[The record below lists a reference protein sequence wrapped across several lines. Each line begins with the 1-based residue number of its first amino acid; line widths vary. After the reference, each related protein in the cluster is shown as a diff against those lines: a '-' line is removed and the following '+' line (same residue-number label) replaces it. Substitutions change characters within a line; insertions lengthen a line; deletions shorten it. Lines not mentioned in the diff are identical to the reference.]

1 MADIFLDSTPESDL
15 TSYNGLLLTCARW
28 LDREDLNDRVPDFV
42 RLAEARFRRVIR
54 NPQREVDLTISLSG
68 TTTLPSGFDGARSL
82 TCADLLTPTIDQ
94 VTPEVFRERTR
105 YQGERSVFAIIAGN
119 IEIAPAPTAPISAKL
134 IYNATIPPLSIGN
147 QSNWLF
153 EDHPDIYLFATLL
166 QAEFY
171 NWNDDRL
178 PLMKSAVDEFLG
190 ELEEQGKRRR
200 YGPGPL
206 VARPPVYE
214 PARGAYRR

>member
-1 MADIFLDSTPESDL
+1 MTIFIDTTG
-15 TSYNGLLLTCARW
+15 TSELSSYDGLLLVAQRW
-28 LDREDLNDRVPDFV
+28 LDRDDLTDRVPDFI

-68 TTTLPSGFDGARSL
+68 TTALPSGFDSARSL
-82 TCADLLTPTIDQ
+82 TCADLLPPTIDQ

-105 YQGERSVFAIIAGN
+105 YDGERSVFAIVAGN
-119 IEIAPAPTAPISAKL
+119 ILIAPSPSTPISAKL
-134 IYNATIPPLSIGN
+134 IYNATIPALSISN
-147 QSNWLF
+147 QSNWLL

-171 NWNDDRL
+171 GWNDDRL
-178 PLMKSAVDEFLG
+178 PMLKGAVDEFLA

>member
-1 MADIFLDSTPESDL
+1 MTIFLDTTTDSDL
-15 TSYNGLLLTCARW
+15 GSYSGLLQTCARW
-28 LDREDLNDRVPDFV
+28 LDRDDLTERVPDFI

-54 NPQREVDLTISLSG
+54 NPQREVDLAISLSG
-68 TTTLPSGFDGARSL
+68 TTPLPSGFDGARSL
-82 TCADLLTPTIDQ
+82 TCPDLLAPTIDQ

-105 YQGERSVFAIIAGN
+105 YAGERSVFAIIAGN
-119 IEIAPAPTAPISAKL
+119 IEIAPAPTTPISAKL
-134 IYNATIPPLSIGN
+134 IYNATIPALGIGN
-147 QSNWLF
+147 QSNWLL

-171 NWNDDRL
+171 NWNDERL
-178 PLMKSAVDEFLG
+178 PIMKGAVDEFLG

-206 VARPPVYE
+206 VARPPTYE